1 MSKDPNWLR
10 HVAQIEVMIEAN
22 KLCNFL
28 GAVLDALENIEL
40 ELMEQ
45 SPEFEGSQHHKNI
58 EHQKKIIEFAMGAV
72 DLNSMYG
79 NAEARKIAL
88 ERFKHSIEEELEH
101 HG

>member
-58 EHQKKIIEFAMGAV
+58 EHQKKVTEFAMGAV
-72 DLNSMYG
+72 DLDSKYG
-79 NAEARKIAL
+79 NAEARRIAL
-88 ERFKHSIEEELEH
+88 ERFKDNVEEALEH